1 MHYDDTDV
9 FILQL
14 AGSKVWSVHGVA
26 LPFARTDETRI
37 EEQVL
42 LEHPTAGVIAQEYTM
57 RAGAQVSYT
66 SSTLLMQASVLEHP
80 LSLPVSRALS
90 GLYCLTLRDGLCVRW
105 SMVGGALLCYA
116 MLYR

>member
-42 LEHPTAGVIAQEYTM
+42 LEHPTAGVVAQEYTM
-57 RAGAQVSYT
+57 RAGAQVVSY
-66 SSTLLMQASVLEHP
+66 STLLMQASVLEHP
-80 LSLPVSRALS
+80 FPYLPVSRALS
-90 GLYCLTLRDGLCVRW
+90 GLYCLTLCDGLCVRW

>member
-42 LEHPTAGVIAQEYTM
+42 LEHPTAGVVAQEYTM
-57 RAGAQVSYT
+57 RAGAQVVSY
-66 SSTLLMQASVLEHP
+66 STLLMQASVLEHP
-80 LSLPVSRALS
+80 FPYLSHEP
-90 GLYCLTLRDGLCVRW
+90 CLACIV
-105 SMVGGALLCYA
+105 
-116 MLYR
+116 